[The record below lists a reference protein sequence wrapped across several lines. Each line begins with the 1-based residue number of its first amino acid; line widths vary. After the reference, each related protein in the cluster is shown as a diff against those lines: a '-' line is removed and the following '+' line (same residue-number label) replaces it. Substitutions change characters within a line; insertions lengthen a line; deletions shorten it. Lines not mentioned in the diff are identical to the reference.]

1 MVSHHDLSNGAQ
13 LVSTHSILP
22 PPHVI
27 DLDNWQPP
35 YTLAAALTLHEPS
48 STLTGTVRC
57 IRGEAVDSVAF
68 FKIKPDGTLSE
79 PELLRPTRGREY
91 RGVGVVGNYFLVAGQ
106 EDGWMTC
113 FEWDPTT
120 DAWSEREWSEPV
132 RFDKVVDIEPVP

>member
-13 LVSTHSILP
+13 LVSKHFILP
-22 PPHVI
+22 PPHFV

-68 FKIKPDGTLSE
+68 LKIKPDGTLST
-79 PELLRPTRGREY
+79 PQILRPARGREY
-91 RGVGVVGNYFLVAGQ
+91 RGVGVVGNCFLVAGQ

-120 DAWSEREWSEPV
+120 DSWSEREWSEPV
-132 RFDKVVDIEPVP
+132 RFEKVVDIETML

>member
-27 DLDNWQPP
+27 DLENWQPP
-35 YTLAAALTLHEPS
+35 YTLAAAL
-48 STLTGTVRC
+48 
-57 IRGEAVDSVAF
+57 RGEAVDSVAF
-68 FKIKPDGTLSE
+68 FKIKPDGTLSK
-79 PELLRPTRGREY
+79 PEILRPARGREY
-91 RGVGVVGNYFLVAGQ
+91 RGVGVVGNCFLVAGQ

-132 RFDKVVDIEPVP
+132 RFDKVVDIEPVV